1 MRRIVMQNLGK
12 IVLLTILFLNTLHA
26 TVTARV
32 EPRDIFSGD
41 TVTYVLTI
49 TGSNVKKPV
58 LSDICG
64 NNITATGSQTSI
76 QSYNGDYKKSY
87 SLSYQ
92 FTPRKSCHINAV
104 PVEVDGKIE
113 KSNSVELK
121 ILPRVQDLHADFT
134 LEFKGA
140 KKELYVGEPFTLT
153 LLLKQK
159 RGAQAVDSTFIAPEF
174 KGFWKKSEQKPVR
187 TQDNEYLTTKVVY
200 KLAAQREGDLSIEP
214 AALKIATR
222 SGSNN
227 WGTLIP
233 QVKWRTYYSNAI
245 KMHVK
250 ALPQG
255 AKLIGDF
262 SISADVLHRT
272 VNPNEAVNLVLQVK
286 GEGNL
291 EDIESFKP
299 YIDNVNVF
307 DEKIVIK
314 GDVLSQKLVFVS
326 DTDFTIPSFELKYF
340 DTNAQEIK
348 TLKTEAIA
356 IKVRGAASSKK
367 VEITR
372 ATPTPTKNIS
382 PQPVSTPTA
391 NNYVYL
397 AVVFVLGL
405 ILGLLSMFLFTRK
418 GTGQGVK
425 KAKKL
430 DLKDEKKLLVKLLPY
445 KEIDADVFKIVTI
458 LEENIYS
465 NKKELID
472 KKLLKEILKKYDI
485 S

>member
-1 MRRIVMQNLGK
+1 MQNLGK

-32 EPRDIFSGD
+32 EPRDIFAGD
-41 TVTYVLTI
+41 TVNYVLTI

-76 QSYNGDYKKSY
+76 QSYNGSYKKSY
-87 SLSYQ
+87 NLSYQ
-92 FTPRKSCHINAV
+92 FTPQKSCHINAV
-104 PVEVDGKIE
+104 SVEIDAQMQE
-113 KSNSVELK
+113 SNSVELK

-159 RGAQAVDSTFIAPEF
+159 RGAQVVDSKFIAPEF

-200 KLAAQREGDLSIEP
+200 ELAAQREGNLSIEP
-214 AALKIATR
+214 AALRIATR

-245 KMHVK
+245 KMQVK

-262 SISADVLHRT
+262 SISAAVTHRT
-272 VNPNEAVNLVLQVK
+272 VNPNEAVNLVLKVQ

-307 DEKIVIK
+307 DEKIVIHTNT
-314 GDVLSQKLVFVS
+314 LSQKLVFVS
-326 DTDFTIPSFELKYF
+326 DTDFTIPSFELTYF
-340 DTNAQEIK
+340 DRKLQEVK
-348 TLKTEAIA
+348 TVKTAPIA
-356 IKVRGAASSKK
+356 IKVRGAVSNKK
-367 VEITR
+367 VQITR
-372 ATPTPTKNIS
+372 ATPIPTTSIS
-382 PQPVSTPTA
+382 PKTVSAAAT

-397 AVVFVLGL
+397 GVVFIFGL
-405 ILGLLSMFLFTRK
+405 ILGLLSMFFFTRK
-418 GTGQGVK
+418 GRRQGVK
-425 KAKKL
+425 KVQKL
-430 DLKDEKKLLVKLLPY
+430 DIKDEKKLLVKLLPY
-445 KEIDADVFKIVTI
+445 KDIDKEVFKIVTI
-458 LEENIYS
+458 LETNIYS
-465 NKKELID
+465 TNKEVID
-472 KKLLKEILKKYDI
+472 KKLLKEIIRKYDI